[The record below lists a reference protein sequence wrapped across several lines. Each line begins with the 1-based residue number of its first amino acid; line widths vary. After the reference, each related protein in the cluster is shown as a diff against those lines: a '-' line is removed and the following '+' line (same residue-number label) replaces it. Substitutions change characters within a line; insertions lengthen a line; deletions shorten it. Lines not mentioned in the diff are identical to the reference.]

1 MRIKSNISLQLGLL
15 LLAAFTLWAC
25 DDGDKKTID
34 PQPPAAPTALTA
46 TVVDGTHADL
56 AWTDNADDET
66 GFVLERSLDGVT
78 FAEVATP
85 TADATGFADS
95 GLLPGT
101 TYHYRVAAEN
111 AAGLSAWSNVAQ
123 VTTPAAQV
131 PAAPTDLTAEAVSA
145 NTIELAWTDNADD
158 ETSFEVEMST
168 DGETFAWV
176 ETLPADTVAWA
187 NGDLAPETRYWFRV
201 RAIGA
206 ESDSAWS
213 NVADA
218 TTLSDILVPAAPTD
232 LEATVDGTTLIQLTW
247 TDNADNETGYVVERS
262 EDGATFTQ
270 QDTAAADA
278 TTWTDTGA
286 RALTTYHYRVA
297 AVNAD
302 GQSAYS
308 NVAFARIE
316 FAAFTDFQA
325 AIRVLGQADFAS
337 GGENRGQADPG
348 ADTLKFP
355 YGNPAVVDGV
365 LYLPDYG
372 NNRALGYL
380 TVPTTDGPAADFVLG
395 QADFVS
401 DEESYD
407 ATGFVG
413 PQTVHEYFGLFLVLE
428 YSNSRILVWNT
439 PPVTT
444 QAPAD
449 LVIGQADFGDIDPA
463 CSATRLRYPESF
475 TVADGRLIVGDTS
488 NHRVLIWNSIPTA
501 PDTPADLVLGQASF
515 DTCTGNDDDQDGAT
529 DGPDSATD
537 RTLYSPTDLWSD
549 GTRLVVSDSANN
561 RILIW
566 TTFPTTSFQPA
577 DLVLGQADFT
587 HIRANDDDQDGSTD
601 ATPSARTLDWPYM
614 LACNGNQLFVA
625 DGNNNRVLIW
635 NTFPTTDF
643 TPADVVLG
651 QDDFT
656 SKAYNDDDQDGVED
670 ETPSAR
676 TFYFPSGL
684 LLHGRHLYVMDLF
697 NNRVLVFEA
706 Q

>member
-1 MRIKSNISLQLGLL
+1 M
-15 LLAAFTLWAC
+15 
-25 DDGDKKTID
+25 
-34 PQPPAAPTALTA
+34 
-46 TVVDGTHADL
+46 DL

-66 GFVLERSLDGVT
+66 GFVVERSLDGVT

-85 TADATGFADS
+85 TADATGYADA

-111 AAGLSAWSNVAQ
+111 AAGLSAWSNVAE
-123 VTTPAAQV
+123 VTTPAAVV

-145 NTIELAWTDNADD
+145 STIELAWTDNAED
-158 ETSFEVEMST
+158 ETGYEVEMST

-176 ETLPADTVAWA
+176 ETLPADTVAWS

-201 RAIGA
+201 RATGA
-206 ESDSAWS
+206 EGDSDWS

-218 TTLSDILVPAAPTD
+218 TTLADIQVPAAPTD
-232 LEATVDGTTLIQLTW
+232 LVATVDGTTLIQLTW
-247 TDNADNETGYVVERS
+247 TDHADNETGYVVERS

-270 QDTAAADA
+270 LDTAAADA

-286 RALTTYHYRVA
+286 RALNTYYYRVA

-302 GQSAYS
+302 GQSDYS
-308 NVAFARIE
+308 NVATARIE
-316 FAAFTDFQA
+316 FAAFANFQA

-444 QAPAD
+444 QVPAD
-449 LVIGQADFGDIDPA
+449 LVIGQADFGDTDPA
-463 CSATRLRYPESF
+463 CSATRLHYPESF

-501 PDTPADLVLGQASF
+501 LDTPADLVLGQASF

-601 ATPSARTLDWPYM
+601 ATPSTRTLDWPYM

-643 TPADVVLG
+643 APADVVLG

-656 SKAYNDDDQDGVED
+656 SKAYNDDDQDGLED
-670 ETPSAR
+670 GTPSAR